1 MEKLSTLLF
10 PQQFIQANCK
20 ETSQCRIAGP
30 RIPLT
35 KVESVSIRIESVKTT
50 FV

>member
-1 MEKLSTLLF
+1 MAKKHHSAALL
-10 PQQFIQANCK
+10 A
-20 ETSQCRIAGP
+20 P

-50 FV
+50 SV